1 MFKNQIPNH
10 NLKNYYEWIIDKSMV
25 EVIKGVKEIQ
35 EKYKIIGRTEELTK
49 IILAHSIG
57 KNILIEGEVGV
68 GKTTLANAVSSYFDA
83 KFYRIDCSEET
94 LTHNLIGYFDPPL
107 VIAKGY
113 IEESYVY
120 GPLASAMKNG
130 GCLFINEI
138 NRMPESTQNV
148 LLTAL
153 DEKIL
158 EIPKLKTIR
167 ANRDFFVIATLNPS
181 AHVGV
186 TVLGEALKDRFIWIK
201 LDYQTPEEEI
211 EIIKQEVD
219 FNSEKENQIPVLAQE
234 IIQTTR
240 NITSIRRGSSIRG
253 AIDLSGLM
261 TQYEQK
267 NSTKNWID
275 AAIMA
280 LYNKIELED
289 GISKTKIEIIT
300 DVVLAVLNKS
310 DFQ

>member
-1 MFKNQIPNH
+1 
-10 NLKNYYEWIIDKSMV
+10 MV
-25 EVIKGVKEIQ
+25 DTTKKVKDVQ
-35 EKYKIIGRTEELTK
+35 AKYNIIGRTDELKK
-49 IILAHSIG
+49 IILAHSVG

-68 GKTTLANAVSSYFDA
+68 GKTTLSNAVSSYFDS
-83 KFYRIDCSEET
+83 KFYRIDCAEET

-113 IEESYVY
+113 IEDSYVY
-120 GPLASAMKNG
+120 GPLASAMMNG

-148 LLTAL
+148 LLSAL
-153 DEKIL
+153 DEKLL
-158 EIPKLKTIR
+158 EIPKLKLIH
-167 ANRDFFVIATLNPS
+167 ADKNFFVIATLNPS

-201 LDYQTPEEEI
+201 LDYQTPDEEL

-219 FNSEKENQIPVLAQE
+219 FDSQDERIPKIAQE
-234 IIQTTR
+234 IIQITR
-240 NITSIRRGSSIRG
+240 NNTSIRRGSSIRG
-253 AIDLSGLM
+253 AIDMAALM
-261 TQYEQK
+261 TQYEK
-267 NSTKNWID
+267 ANSTKNWIE

-289 GISKTKIEIIT
+289 GINKSKVELIT
-300 DVVLAVLNKS
+300 DIVLAVLNNS